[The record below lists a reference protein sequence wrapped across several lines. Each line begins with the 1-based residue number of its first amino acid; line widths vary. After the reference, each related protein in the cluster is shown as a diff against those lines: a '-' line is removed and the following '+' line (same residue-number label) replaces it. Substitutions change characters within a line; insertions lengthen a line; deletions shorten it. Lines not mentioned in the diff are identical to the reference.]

1 MKVKKIF
8 VLFVGIF
15 TGFVLLFAASQGI
28 ASQGQQDA
36 PTIILRLANVSPVG
50 DVRDLECQ
58 KFAELVSK
66 KTEGK
71 VKVEVFSGGTLGDWR
86 ETIEGLKAR
95 IVHIVIES
103 VGTLDAYD
111 KYADIEAA
119 PFLIRD
125 VDHYFKVWK
134 GNVGREIL
142 DKVGSNTGFQLM
154 GPAYR
159 GARYVTSKKKIE
171 TVNDLKGLKIRV
183 PNIAIY
189 VKAWQM
195 LGASP
200 IPMAFTE
207 LYTALQQGT
216 VDAQENPLTEN
227 WNSAFYEVCPYLI
240 GTKHIYGTDVFMMDK
255 DYFKGLD
262 LKVQT
267 AIQEAALEAAD
278 WRTQEVVKTEAEYLD
293 KFKSKGVTY
302 IEVNRSE
309 FVQKLEGFLE
319 QYFPHLKPW
328 ADKIEQL

>member
-1 MKVKKIF
+1 MKVKKI
-8 VLFVGIF
+8 LALF
-15 TGFVLLFAASQGI
+15 TGILTGLVLLVAASQGI

-95 IVHIVIES
+95 IVHVVIES

-134 GNVGREIL
+134 GDVGREIL

-171 TVNDLKGLKIRV
+171 TINDLKGLKIRV

-189 VKAWQM
+189 VNALQM
-195 LGASP
+195 LGASH

-207 LYTALQQGT
+207 LYGFA
-216 VDAQENPLTEN
+216 TEN
-227 WNSAFYEVCPYLI
+227 S
-240 GTKHIYGTDVFMMDK
+240 
-255 DYFKGLD
+255 
-262 LKVQT
+262 
-267 AIQEAALEAAD
+267 
-278 WRTQEVVKTEAEYLD
+278 
-293 KFKSKGVTY
+293 
-302 IEVNRSE
+302 
-309 FVQKLEGFLE
+309 
-319 QYFPHLKPW
+319 
-328 ADKIEQL
+328 